1 MLLVEEQE
9 LYQNIPYS
17 MYQKVSI
24 NVEGRGKQLGVTET
38 ERKT

>member
-1 MLLVEEQE
+1 MLLVQAHE
-9 LYQNIPYS
+9 LYLNIPYS

-24 NVEGRGKQLGVTET
+24 DVVGRGKQLGVTET